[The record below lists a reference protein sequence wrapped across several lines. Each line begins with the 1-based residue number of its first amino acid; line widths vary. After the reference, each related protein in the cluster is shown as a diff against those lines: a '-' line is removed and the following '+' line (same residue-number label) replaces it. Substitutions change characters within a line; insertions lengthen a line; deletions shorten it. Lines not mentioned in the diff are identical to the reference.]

1 MRDLFQLGE
10 KYRLELSWDDIIY
23 VDNTCKFINAYFSG
37 PVLQFAEK
45 IESNNFMFLD
55 FFKQYFILVDNVYIG
70 KLSWGE
76 VTYDGHKV
84 NLSNCILTHESE
96 LHKVPKLE
104 KTDILIVDCKQHER
118 ETHAFYTTYKTYV
131 SNRDLQVYN
140 FIN

>member
-10 KYRLELSWDDIIY
+10 KYRLELMWDDLIY
-23 VDNTCKFINAYFSG
+23 EDNTCRFINAYFSG
-37 PVLQFAEK
+37 PVLYFAEK

-55 FFKQYFILVDNVYIG
+55 FFKQYFVLVDNVYIG

-76 VTYDGHKV
+76 VTYNTNKID
-84 NLSNCILTHESE
+84 LANCVLTHESE

-104 KTDILIVDCKQHER
+104 KSDILIIDCKQHER
-118 ETHAFYTTYKTYV
+118 ETHAFFTTYKTYV

>member
-10 KYRLELSWDDIIY
+10 KYRLELSWDDIVY

-70 KLSWGE
+70 KLSWEE

-104 KTDILIVDCKQHER
+104 KTDILIVDCQQHER